1 MDPITINVQINVGV
15 TPALEN
21 LLTRLLP
28 GQATQTPNAPTAPVQ
43 QPEEAPAEIIEDAPA
58 DLFPLPGEETPAAP
72 VQQPEAAAP
81 AQEAKEYTEVDVR
94 AAKDRTR
101 RRIEGENYKENTDSP
116 EYKKYHRQLTAIF
129 KQIAGLLGHDK
140 PSQLPTSDLR
150 ASFIKSCDELIVKD
164 GEIEST
170 VPF

>member
-15 TPALEN
+15 TPALEK
-21 LLTRLLP
+21 LRTRLLP

-58 DLFPLPGEETPAAP
+58 DLFPLPGEKTPAAP

-94 AAKDRTR
+94 AAMDRNMMGIFR
-101 RRIEGENYKENTDSP
+101 GKARVLLSELKEAD
-116 EYKKYHRQLTAIF
+116 A
-129 KQIAGLLGHDK
+129 AVLG
-140 PSQLPTSDLR
+140 
-150 ASFIKSCDELIVKD
+150 ASALGWE
-164 GEIEST
+164 
-170 VPF
+170 

>member
-43 QPEEAPAEIIEDAPA
+43 QPE
-58 DLFPLPGEETPAAP
+58 
-72 VQQPEAAAP
+72 AAAP

-94 AAKDRTR
+94 AAMDRTR

>member
-1 MDPITINVQINVGV
+1 MKEININVRVQIGV
-15 TPALEN
+15 TDALCSLLSAFAKGTTPAAEI
-21 LLTRLLP
+21 P
-28 GQATQTPNAPTAPVQ
+28 EQTAPAQKPASV
-43 QPEEAPAEIIEDAPA
+43 EAPAAEVEKQTQTEVKPEPEQAPA
-58 DLFPLPGEETPAAP
+58 PAEAPKTEET
-72 VQQPEAAAP
+72 EL
-81 AQEAKEYTEVDVR
+81 TEVDVR
-94 AAKDRTR
+94 AAMDRTR